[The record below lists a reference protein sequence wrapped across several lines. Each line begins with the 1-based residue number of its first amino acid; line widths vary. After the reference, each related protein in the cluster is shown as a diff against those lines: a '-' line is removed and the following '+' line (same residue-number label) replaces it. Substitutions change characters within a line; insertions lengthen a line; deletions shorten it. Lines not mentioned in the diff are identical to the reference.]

1 MRQYMNVDEAIKRL
15 ANSIGIDTVNLVKTQ
30 EEIQDEMEAMQQQQ
44 LIQSL
49 GPAALGSPLIDP
61 QKIANANSQLPME
74 ESDDTEEA

>member
-1 MRQYMNVDEAIKRL
+1 
-15 ANSIGIDTVNLVKTQ
+15 
-30 EEIQDEMEAMQQQQ
+30 MEAMQQQQ